1 MATGRSIVK
10 LAYEASLASFFGTFL
25 EFYDFTL
32 FGYLAPII
40 GPLFF
45 PSTNP
50 TTTLLYYFAVFGTGF
65 AMRPIGSLFFGWLG
79 DIWGRRNTFMIPI
92 ILMAFASLFMGL
104 LPTYQEVGIWAPVLL
119 VILRLFQGFSLG
131 GEWGGGITM
140 VAELAPKERRGFFV
154 GIVQMSQSGL
164 LTTGLLTL
172 FSSTMSK
179 TAFAT
184 YGWRIL
190 FIIGVIIA
198 IIGFY
203 IRIRLTETPI
213 FDEVRKQRKVL
224 KVPVAPIVTKGRYV
238 LMLLMALF
246 LAGVPLSY
254 TYIVYGVTYLTKY
267 IHFAYSEAAFITFI
281 ASAVY
286 FVLTL
291 PFAYLTDIIG
301 RKPIVLVGLI
311 GEAILV
317 FPFYFLIVK
326 YPFFAVVLTFYII
339 EEALHAVY
347 NGAYGQMLAEI
358 FPTVSRYTGVA
369 FSYNLGVAIL
379 GGFTPFIVTYLIATL
394 KTPLAPIYWLF
405 PLIVIPII
413 LVALFYK
420 ETKGIDLSSFA
431 E

>member
-1 MATGRSIVK
+1 
-10 LAYEASLASFFGTFL
+10 
-25 EFYDFTL
+25 
-32 FGYLAPII
+32 
-40 GPLFF
+40 
-45 PSTNP
+45 
-50 TTTLLYYFAVFGTGF
+50 
-65 AMRPIGSLFFGWLG
+65 
-79 DIWGRRNTFMIPI
+79 
-92 ILMAFASLFMGL
+92 
-104 LPTYQEVGIWAPVLL
+104 
-119 VILRLFQGFSLG
+119 
-131 GEWGGGITM
+131 M

-154 GIVQMSQSGL
+154 GIVQMAQSGL

-179 TAFAT
+179 AAFEA

-213 FDEVRKQRKVL
+213 FDEVRKQKRTL
-224 KVPVAPIVTKGRYV
+224 RVPVAPIVTKGRYV
-238 LMLLMALF
+238 SMLLMALF

-267 IHFAYSEAAFITFI
+267 IHFAYSEATFITFI

-286 FVLTL
+286 LVLTL

-301 RKPIVLVGLI
+301 RKPIVLAGLI

-326 YPFFAVVLTFYII
+326 YPFFIVVLTFYII
-339 EEALHAVY
+339 EETLHAIY

-413 LVALFYK
+413 LVALLYK
-420 ETKGIDLSSFA
+420 ETKGIDLSTFI